1 MVTNLLLVLSILALL
16 LLYLRAHRVEVRQT
30 AELTALKADAARS
43 EAAGAEWRDRAE
55 EAERQ
60 IRELVGERAALLAK
74 LDGAEQK
81 LREEIARH
89 DREKADRV
97 QDEETLRAQ
106 FRNLANDI
114 LGEQSRRFQQS
125 SRESIDALLN
135 PFRQNINDFRERVEK
150 IHATEAE
157 QHGALR
163 NELKNLMEL
172 NDRITTETTN
182 LTRALKGD
190 SKVQGDF
197 GEMILDTILSSS
209 NLIKGVHYQT
219 QETRRNE
226 QGANVRPDVV
236 LNLPDRK
243 QIVIDSKTS
252 LTAYAGYTAAEQ
264 PEERERCLKSHVD
277 SVRKHVAELSAKS
290 YQELMSGSPDFVIM
304 FIPNESAFLAAM
316 RADPQIWADAYR
328 RKVVISSPTNLFALL
343 KLVDNLWQR
352 SDLERNTRDIAECG
366 SKIYDQLVAF
376 ADTLLDVDKGLKQA
390 QRSYDEAYKR
400 FTTGNNNL
408 VRLGERM
415 VGLHVKIKK
424 SLPQSLLDTAELDD
438 AK

>member
-190 SKVQGDF
+190 SKR
-197 GEMILDTILSSS
+197 S
-209 NLIKGVHYQT
+209 
-219 QETRRNE
+219 
-226 QGANVRPDVV
+226 
-236 LNLPDRK
+236 
-243 QIVIDSKTS
+243 
-252 LTAYAGYTAAEQ
+252 
-264 PEERERCLKSHVD
+264 EERRVGK
-277 SVRKHVAELSAKS
+277 
-290 YQELMSGSPDFVIM
+290 
-304 FIPNESAFLAAM
+304 
-316 RADPQIWADAYR
+316 
-328 RKVVISSPTNLFALL
+328 
-343 KLVDNLWQR
+343 
-352 SDLERNTRDIAECG
+352 EC
-366 SKIYDQLVAF
+366 
-376 ADTLLDVDKGLKQA
+376 
-390 QRSYDEAYKR
+390 
-400 FTTGNNNL
+400 
-408 VRLGERM
+408 RL
-415 VGLHVKIKK
+415 
-424 SLPQSLLDTAELDD
+424 
-438 AK
+438 

>member
-74 LDGAEQK
+74 LEGAEQK

-226 QGANVRPDVV
+226 QGANV
-236 LNLPDRK
+236 DRK
-243 QIVIDSKTS
+243 
-252 LTAYAGYTAAEQ
+252 
-264 PEERERCLKSHVD
+264 
-277 SVRKHVAELSAKS
+277 SVV
-290 YQELMSGSPDFVIM
+290 
-304 FIPNESAFLAAM
+304 
-316 RADPQIWADAYR
+316 
-328 RKVVISSPTNLFALL
+328 
-343 KLVDNLWQR
+343 
-352 SDLERNTRDIAECG
+352 
-366 SKIYDQLVAF
+366 
-376 ADTLLDVDKGLKQA
+376 
-390 QRSYDEAYKR
+390 
-400 FTTGNNNL
+400 
-408 VRLGERM
+408 
-415 VGLHVKIKK
+415 
-424 SLPQSLLDTAELDD
+424 
-438 AK
+438 